1 MAENE
6 NQQNIQNTEQNN
18 IENNEQN
25 NQQNQEQNNNAQQ
38 NQENNN
44 NNDQQQ
50 QQHQQENNNNNNNNQ
65 EQPQEQNN
73 NQGNQQQNNQE
84 NVQAQNEQNNN
95 QENPQNNQ
103 QNNNQ
108 ENAQAQN
115 AEQLRRNNIIDL
127 RRQEEEKIVE
137 IIKIKIG
144 YIREKYN
151 FSIQFSDAIQN
162 IIKCFQDHTYTKLTH
177 SINESL
183 NFITFFKDSAE
194 LYSKFA
200 KQIQETNN
208 LIMSSQKHEK
218 LNDNILS
225 EVMQKT
231 QNTLF
236 ENITKISNT
245 MRQNIINK
253 GPLANLQEKIAKIEY
268 IKKENYEKLK
278 NILDSKKK
286 LQKNM
291 SKYDKLFETYLPR
304 PNNNNNNPQER
315 PSLIDTPDFIIVI
328 KTLIGLINKLILDV
342 NLYIIDTKD
351 SLYKING
358 LYVEI
363 NNLVKDAVLIYI
375 KECKSIFNMDLT
387 KNFEEIEK
395 YYKTLDEKSEDKMFK
410 LNKIFTTRENE
421 AEINNL
427 LQFYYTM
434 LCESNTV
441 KKELLKDKNKFSVQ
455 SESNLFLF
463 FEWFVSVSPQPVDI
477 SVQELLIKQIA
488 VKRDPGIFMSWKDSV
503 FIFTKQ
509 QHLLLFDK
517 PGYLDDLV
525 RIFELDKTSFRKR
538 TDKKNKF
545 LFELIANRKGKIMDF
560 KGTYLFD
567 ALNQENVDE
576 IPNLVYSA
584 YNA

>member
-1 MAENE
+1 
-6 NQQNIQNTEQNN
+6 
-18 IENNEQN
+18 
-25 NQQNQEQNNNAQQ
+25 
-38 NQENNN
+38 
-44 NNDQQQ
+44 
-50 QQHQQENNNNNNNNQ
+50 
-65 EQPQEQNN
+65 
-73 NQGNQQQNNQE
+73 
-84 NVQAQNEQNNN
+84 
-95 QENPQNNQ
+95 
-103 QNNNQ
+103 
-108 ENAQAQN
+108 
-115 AEQLRRNNIIDL
+115 
-127 RRQEEEKIVE
+127 
-137 IIKIKIG
+137 
-144 YIREKYN
+144 
-151 FSIQFSDAIQN
+151 
-162 IIKCFQDHTYTKLTH
+162 
-177 SINESL
+177 
-183 NFITFFKDSAE
+183 
-194 LYSKFA
+194 
-200 KQIQETNN
+200 
-208 LIMSSQKHEK
+208 MSSQKHEK

-328 KTLIGLINKLILDV
+328 KTLIGLINKLILDI